1 MQSTAESHSSSHRLT
16 TGPSVPPHTHIH
28 RMVCFPYAGGNS
40 NFYKTWDFKDT
51 EMILVE
57 LPGRNA
63 YVQNAQSNRNRHASE
78 LAA

>member
-1 MQSTAESHSSSHRLT
+1 MHARPTQRLT
-16 TGPSVPPHTHIH
+16 SPLTPHTHTYTYAH
-28 RMVCFPYAGGNS
+28 SMVCFPYAGGNS

-63 YVQNAQSNRNRHASE
+63 
-78 LAA
+78 